1 MRNENPSSAHLTID
15 LKRNRFRIYR
25 KTLRSLGNPAF
36 IQFLINPEELYIAI
50 LGSDKPIPG
59 GTANKINLNWGLKS
73 GIEFY
78 SAALIDGLFKIFGAL
93 DYAYSYHLAGEID
106 QTNRVAY
113 FSLHTLKKVGRSLKN
128 DRQGV

>member
-1 MRNENPSSAHLTID
+1 MKTENSLPADLTID

-25 KTLRSLGNPAF
+25 KTLRYLGDPAF

-59 GTANKINLNWGLKS
+59 GTANKINLNLELKS
-73 GIEFY
+73 CIEFY
-78 SAALIDGLFKIFGAL
+78 STALMNGLFKIFGAL
-93 DYAYSYHLAGEID
+93 DCRYSYHLAGEID

-113 FSLHTLKKVGRSLKN
+113 FSLYTLKKVERSPEN
-128 DRQGV
+128 DR